1 MLQPQT
7 HQKATEIMNYFT
19 QYCHLVGLF
28 LLREVVLVV
37 LLFSACYSLVSNYLN
52 KCELLITS
60 RK

>member
-37 LLFSACYSLVSNYLN
+37 VPACYSLVSNYLN